1 MGPKSVMVKVSFV
14 PPRPS
19 PATLA
24 SLELTFGEGVGQ
36 RRRERADHRDD
47 DALGGGGTVAGAVVE
62 GDDLRSLPVTFLTV

>member
-24 SLELTFGEGVGQ
+24 SLEPTFVKVSGSVVVSEPTIGMTT
-36 RRRERADHRDD
+36 
-47 DALGGGGTVAGAVVE
+47 LWVAEV
-62 GDDLRSLPVTFLTV
+62 LCPVPSSKVTT